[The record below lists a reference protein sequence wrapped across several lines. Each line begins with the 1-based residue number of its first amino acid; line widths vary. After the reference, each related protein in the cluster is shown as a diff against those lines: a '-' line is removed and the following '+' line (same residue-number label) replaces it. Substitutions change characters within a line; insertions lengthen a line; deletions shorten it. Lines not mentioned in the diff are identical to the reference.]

1 MDAIGILRFLPF
13 FSDEELD
20 ALHSDDGDHGAAG
33 DHVAV
38 LAAGGPCFAVD
49 VDGAGG
55 VFVVDGF
62 GDLGRVVQHAVGVGG
77 NDGLIQHFVRQR
89 ARCDQRRD
97 GDRQKDDDL
106 QPEHRAELQREQ
118 RGDRACHEPDGDQP
132 CRRRLGDAEDDD
144 GSDPYECHVA
154 SRTSFHA
161 VGKRHQREQNDKDQR
176 AADELVIGGKIAEKV
191 NKGTLERLAGD
202 GLLDLGLFRLDGR
215 KLVSEEHVERRVVA
229 VADVE
234 DLFDLRVAAAGIT
247 YTSAERSP
255 VVLPEMAE
263 LLPPL
268 SAEQSAALEED
279 LLRNGCYSPIIVN
292 EDMVIVDGHNRQALC
307 EKHGLPYT
315 MAVFS
320 FEDLL
325 EAKQW
330 ALDTQKGRR
339 NLEKWELGKIA
350 LKLKPEIEAKAK
362 ANMAAG
368 GQNFRPSEAEEGLA
382 TLPNLPSVEKAVDTR
397 KELAEA
403 VGLGERTMGKVMQID
418 ENAPEVIKEALDK
431 KELSINK
438 GYDLTRQL
446 QDIPEEQR
454 EQAAAEALEYEKAKK
469 ELKKQ
474 DAEIDRKGKIAA
486 LFCKAYEKAIL
497 LTPSEEN
504 VRCWTDG
511 TRMTPEEM
519 RDTVKESREIAQVFA
534 AIADIIEQKILPADW
549 RCVDAGNEENGA
561 QPDGNPA

>member
-1 MDAIGILRFLPF
+1 MK
-13 FSDEELD
+13 
-20 ALHSDDGDHGAAG
+20 
-33 DHVAV
+33 
-38 LAAGGPCFAVD
+38 
-49 VDGAGG
+49 
-55 VFVVDGF
+55 
-62 GDLGRVVQHAVGVGG
+62 
-77 NDGLIQHFVRQR
+77 N
-89 ARCDQRRD
+89 
-97 GDRQKDDDL
+97 
-106 QPEHRAELQREQ
+106 
-118 RGDRACHEPDGDQP
+118 
-132 CRRRLGDAEDDD
+132 
-144 GSDPYECHVA
+144 
-154 SRTSFHA
+154 T
-161 VGKRHQREQNDKDQR
+161 
-176 AADELVIGGKIAEKV
+176 
-191 NKGTLERLAGD
+191 
-202 GLLDLGLFRLDGR
+202 
-215 KLVSEEHVERRVVA
+215 
-229 VADVE
+229 
-234 DLFDLRVAAAGIT
+234 GIT

-255 VVLPEMAE
+255 VILPEMAE

-279 LLRNGCYSPIIVN
+279 LLRNGCYSPVIVN

-325 EAKQW
+325 
-330 ALDTQKGRR
+330 
-339 NLEKWELGKIA
+339 
-350 LKLKPEIEAKAK
+350 KPEIEAKAR
-362 ANMAAG
+362 ANQG
-368 GQNFRPSEAEEGLA
+368 TRTDLSA
-382 TLPNLPSVEKAVDTR
+382 TLPESSDTVDTR

-446 QDIPEEQR
+446 QNLPEEQR

-486 LFCKAYEKAIL
+486 LFCKAYEKAVL

-519 RDTVKESREIAQVFA
+519 RDTVKESRELAEVFRT
-534 AIADIIEQKILPADW
+534 IADIIEQKILPADW
-549 RCVDAGNEENGA
+549 RCVDAESEENDA